1 MFQLSWTSLCGA
13 EIQVTHDGS
22 IISPHYPKA
31 YARNLNCN
39 YTIIAPGKL
48 IYGEFKDFEVEE
60 SLEGNNW
67 QYLDCTVEFTCRSPA
82 TPTAANISL
91 KQAAHWHGTSCIII
105 FCIIITSLS
114 FFSVFI
120 YTFFH

>member
-1 MFQLSWTSLCGA
+1 MQWHRLHPLGMALKTSTILVLKVIIMLMTMFQLSWTSLCGA

-60 SLEGNNW
+60 GLEGNN
-67 QYLDCTVEFTCRSPA
+67 
-82 TPTAANISL
+82 
-91 KQAAHWHGTSCIII
+91 
-105 FCIIITSLS
+105 
-114 FFSVFI
+114 
-120 YTFFH
+120 